1 MKKYF
6 LLMSGLLLSV
16 CGFVACSDDNTT
28 PAPEPTFPE
37 LVTKTATAGEVIELS
52 FSANYDWT
60 ATISEDTYTYFQLL
74 SGETTVNTL
83 SGVAGEQTIKVQVAD
98 VVIFENA
105 PVAEVTLTMNE
116 LSQVIA
122 KITYP
127 TTARETAVYAPEVNT
142 WGGFKSAGVGSELLY
157 SYNATAMTADD
168 AVVMEWG
175 VERKNYEDDD
185 TFFAPVLVEANFDY
199 TLAGPAW
206 MTAAA
211 AGVAGQTEYIVKAD
225 LTKIPAESET
235 ATIDVLAGEEAVASF
250 KVAIT
255 GANDFVPQ
263 VSLFSEAEYAFDG
276 EAIEAIEGS
285 MVAGQFVKVVC
296 DATGAAAEWL
306 TVSEEAQSD
315 AVITTYEITATAE
328 ANDGAARTAY
338 VFYFAKNAAPSDN
351 ASLFENGEVKEE
363 YAEKLAVTVTQYSE
377 PATIAIEYQNGLTA
391 ETSDIAFEEGLPSS
405 VSAWLMYD
413 ALFSGKNVGA
423 IYNVYF
429 TGAEAYQAGVQA
441 KFVASDEIKEV
452 LIYCFNDGVN
462 LSEGQTGWTTLRV
475 ELESNNTT
483 FSINAYPFGADD
495 VYKNPQSGDYE
506 AVILVEYNSGEYS
519 VIYLRYNESVSGTSG
534 GGDEITEVTFV
545 NPMEAEMYGAT
556 LVQLTEADTE
566 LYDPTAV
573 DEMGNPILQYHLTY
587 TMMGTTLALS
597 LPSYDMAYPQAEWIM
612 YEGTNT
618 ELYVG
623 MMVEEA
629 AIGILNFYKGS
640 MAAVRIVC
648 EYAPANGGNEG
659 DGGNDAETIDWD
671 YVCGAYQVTIWDNP
685 WWHADITRRYDQMG
699 HGFWHNYV
707 KLASDCKVDG
717 VPCGTPKDGQRYGV
731 VYSWNNHAFFN
742 IAQTEINPETW
753 VAEEGTGCYA
763 LTDLIDREED
773 YDGVIDNKSYYN
785 KNEEAFYFSFT
796 LTSGGVV
803 YRHNGKLHSRGTV
816 EEK

>member
-168 AVVMEWG
+168 AVAMEWG

-211 AGVAGQTEYIVKAD
+211 AGVAGQTEYIIKAD

-263 VSLFSEAEYAFDG
+263 LSLFSEAEYAFDG

-306 TVSEEAQSD
+306 TVSEEAQND

-328 ANDGAARTAY
+328 ANEGAEVRTAY
-338 VFYFAKNAAPSDN
+338 VFYFAKNAAPADN

-377 PATIAIEYQNGLTA
+377 PATIEGTEVDDMAATFSEVGADFNNTWFFDDLGVAIGSKYDLSYWGEWATSAHEYTYFTASRPIKSLTCYHYNDMGSLVEMAEEDAWVRA
-391 ETSDIAFEEGLPSS
+391 ET
-405 VSAWLMYD
+405 
-413 ALFSGKNVGA
+413 
-423 IYNVYF
+423 
-429 TGAEAYQAGVQA
+429 
-441 KFVASDEIKEV
+441 
-452 LIYCFNDGVN
+452 
-462 LSEGQTGWTTLRV
+462 
-475 ELESNNTT
+475 
-483 FSINAYPFGADD
+483 FGADENPVKFR
-495 VYKNPQSGDYE
+495 VYCEDLSIIPEAAKNWQTGEGE
-506 AVILVEYNSGEYS
+506 ATILIEHTDGSYS
-519 VIYLRYNESVSGTSG
+519 AFYFHIGAG
-534 GGDEITEVTFV
+534 GASDGDEITEVTFV

-573 DEMGNPILQYHLTY
+573 DEMGNPIPQYHLTY
-587 TMMGTTLALS
+587 TMVGTTLALS
-597 LPSYDMAYPQAEWIM
+597 LPSYDFAHPQAEWIM
-612 YEGTNT
+612 YEGSNT
-618 ELYVG
+618 ELYIG

-629 AIGILNFYKGS
+629 AVGILNFYKGY
-640 MAAVRIVC
+640 MVAVRIVC

-659 DGGNDAETIDWD
+659 DDEGDDAETIDWD

-803 YRHNGKLHSRGTV
+803 YRHNGKLHSRGSV

>member
-363 YAEKLAVTVTQYSE
+363 YTEKLAVTVTQYSE
-377 PATIAIEYQNGLTA
+377 PATIEGTEVDEMAATFSEIGADFNNTWFFDDLGVAIGSKYDLSYWGEWATSAHDYTYFTASRPIASLTCYHYNDMGSLVEMTEENAWVRA
-391 ETSDIAFEEGLPSS
+391 ET
-405 VSAWLMYD
+405 
-413 ALFSGKNVGA
+413 
-423 IYNVYF
+423 
-429 TGAEAYQAGVQA
+429 
-441 KFVASDEIKEV
+441 
-452 LIYCFNDGVN
+452 
-462 LSEGQTGWTTLRV
+462 
-475 ELESNNTT
+475 
-483 FSINAYPFGADD
+483 FGADENPVKFR
-495 VYKNPQSGDYE
+495 VYCDDLSIIPEAAKNWQTGEGE
-506 AVILVEYNSGEYS
+506 ATILIEHTDGSYS
-519 VIYLRYNESVSGTSG
+519 AFYFHIGAGGAS

-597 LPSYDMAYPQAEWIM
+597 LPSYDFAYPQADWIM

-623 MMVEEA
+623 MMVEKA
-629 AIGILNFYKGS
+629 AVGILNFYKGS

-659 DGGNDAETIDWD
+659 DDAETIDWD

>member
-1 MKKYF
+1 
-6 LLMSGLLLSV
+6 MSGLLLSV

-60 ATISEDTYTYFQLL
+60 ATISEATYTYFQLL

-168 AVVMEWG
+168 AVAMEWG

-338 VFYFAKNAAPSDN
+338 VFYFAKNAAPADN

-363 YAEKLAVTVTQYSE
+363 YA
-377 PATIAIEYQNGLTA
+377 
-391 ETSDIAFEEGLPSS
+391 
-405 VSAWLMYD
+405 
-413 ALFSGKNVGA
+413 
-423 IYNVYF
+423 
-429 TGAEAYQAGVQA
+429 
-441 KFVASDEIKEV
+441 
-452 LIYCFNDGVN
+452 
-462 LSEGQTGWTTLRV
+462 
-475 ELESNNTT
+475 
-483 FSINAYPFGADD
+483 
-495 VYKNPQSGDYE
+495 
-506 AVILVEYNSGEYS
+506 
-519 VIYLRYNESVSGTSG
+519 
-534 GGDEITEVTFV
+534 
-545 NPMEAEMYGAT
+545 
-556 LVQLTEADTE
+556 
-566 LYDPTAV
+566 
-573 DEMGNPILQYHLTY
+573 
-587 TMMGTTLALS
+587 
-597 LPSYDMAYPQAEWIM
+597 
-612 YEGTNT
+612 
-618 ELYVG
+618 
-623 MMVEEA
+623 
-629 AIGILNFYKGS
+629 
-640 MAAVRIVC
+640 
-648 EYAPANGGNEG
+648 
-659 DGGNDAETIDWD
+659 
-671 YVCGAYQVTIWDNP
+671 
-685 WWHADITRRYDQMG
+685 
-699 HGFWHNYV
+699 
-707 KLASDCKVDG
+707 
-717 VPCGTPKDGQRYGV
+717 
-731 VYSWNNHAFFN
+731 
-742 IAQTEINPETW
+742 
-753 VAEEGTGCYA
+753 
-763 LTDLIDREED
+763 
-773 YDGVIDNKSYYN
+773 
-785 KNEEAFYFSFT
+785 
-796 LTSGGVV
+796 
-803 YRHNGKLHSRGTV
+803 
-816 EEK
+816 